1 MIRKLLNGDIDRV
14 AEIWLKTNL
23 KAHYFISNQ
32 YWKSNYE
39 LVKEMMSQSEVYVYE
54 ADKMIQGFIGLNDEY
69 IEGIFVSDEMQSC
82 GIGKLLLD
90 YIKDK
95 KERLQLNVYQKNA
108 RAISFYQRE
117 GFIIEG
123 EGLDE
128 ATGEKEYTMLWKQ
141 NRNRNFYKELIQK
154 AGAETELVYMKASKE
169 LLQKRLYKRNQV
181 LNANSPF
188 VITDEILEH
197 HYHAFQEPWG
207 EGEKVILQKEDI
219 MQYSKEESK
228 AIWNQNAEFW
238 DCAMGDESN
247 DFHREVVRPKVT
259 ELLNPDPTDYILDI
273 ACGNG
278 NYSAYLAEKAV
289 SVLAFDYSEKMVEL
303 AKKRQK
309 RYADH
314 IEFCVADAT
323 NETSLMA
330 LKRNKPFTKAVVQ
343 GVEVLA
349 LAPLSVLPDY
359 QNRGIGLSLM
369 KEGHSIAH
377 KLGYEYSVVLGH
389 SKYYPKAGY
398 IPASECG
405 IKAPFEVDDE
415 SFMALNLNGSKNK
428 LNGVIEYDK
437 AFGI

>member
-14 AEIWLKTNL
+14 ADIWLKTNL

-39 LVKEMMSQSEVYVYE
+39 LVKEMLSQSEVYVFE
-54 ADKMIQGFIGLNDEY
+54 ADKMIQGFVGLNDEY

-95 KERLQLNVYQKNA
+95 KVSLRLNVYQKNA

-415 SFMALNLNGSKNK
+415 SFMALNLNGSQNK